1 VNDDLSLALELAD
14 IADTVTL
21 ASFRDHDLVVDSKPD
36 MTLVSA
42 ADRAAEQTVRNHLA
56 RVRPADGVL
65 GEELGETPGTS
76 GLRWVLDPI
85 DGTHN
90 YVRGIP
96 VWASLIAAERGG
108 KAVVGVVSAPA
119 LRRRWYAARG
129 HGAFVTAGDGISD
142 DAESGG
148 GGEHIR
154 VSGVHHLGDAH
165 LSSGWEAML
174 ANPQYRAL
182 SRQCWRTRGFGDFWS
197 IVLVA
202 EGAVDIAIEP
212 GYHWDLA
219 APNLI
224 VEEAGGR
231 VTDLSGG
238 PSIPAQLAL
247 ATNGHLHEAV
257 LKVLGSTDDT

>member
-14 IADTVTL
+14 IADTVAS
-21 ASFRDHDLVVDSKPD
+21 ASFRDRELVVHSKPD
-36 MTLVSA
+36 MTLVSE
-42 ADRAAEQTVRNHLA
+42 ADRAAEETVRTHLA
-56 RVRPADGVL
+56 RVRPDDGVL
-65 GEELGETPGTS
+65 GEELGETKGSS

-96 VWASLIAAERGG
+96 VWASLIAAERDGV
-108 KAVVGVVSAPA
+108 AVAAVVSAPA

-129 HGAFVTAGDGISD
+129 QGAFVNRDDLSGD
-142 DAESGG
+142 DAEP
-148 GGEHIR
+148 EAIH
-154 VSGVHHLGDAH
+154 VSGVHDLADAH
-165 LSSGWEAML
+165 LSSGWEKML
-174 ANPQYRAL
+174 ADPQYRAL

-202 EGAVDIAIEP
+202 EGAVDIAVEP
-212 GYHWDLA
+212 GYYWDLI

-231 VTDLSGG
+231 VTDMSGG
-238 PSIPAQLAL
+238 PSLPAELAV
-247 ATNGHLHEAV
+247 ATNGHLHDAV
-257 LKVLGSTDDT
+257 LKVLGATNDT